1 VGKYINI
8 ASRSA
13 GFLVKN
19 FEGRVL
25 DSAMQHPLLLE
36 IRAQANAIATHYDER
51 EYGKAIREVMACA
64 DKVNAYVDQEKPWEL
79 AKNPDKQL
87 ELQTACTICL
97 EAFRL
102 LTLYLKP
109 VLPVLAGNAE
119 NILGVAPMTWADVN
133 TPLSGTTPV
142 QAFKHLMQRVDQ
154 KQIDALIDANKQSL
168 APAAPVATATTSGEF
183 ISIDDFTKIDL
194 RIGLV
199 KECKAVEGST
209 KLLQLT
215 VDLGEEKPR
224 NIFSGIAAHYT
235 PDNLTGQYVVVV
247 ANLAPRK
254 MKFGISEGMV
264 LCAAS
269 ENDATLSTLTALGKL
284 TPGMKIS

>member
-1 VGKYINI
+1 
-8 ASRSA
+8 
-13 GFLVKN
+13 
-19 FEGRVL
+19 
-25 DSAMQHPLLLE
+25 M
-36 IRAQANAIATHYDER
+36 
-51 EYGKAIREVMACA
+51 
-64 DKVNAYVDQEKPWEL
+64 
-79 AKNPDKQL
+79 
-87 ELQTACTICL
+87 QTACSICL

-109 VLPVLAGNAE
+109 VLPVLASNAE

-133 TPLSGTTPV
+133 TPLNSSKPV

-154 KQIDALIDANKQSL
+154 KQIDALIEANKQSL
-168 APAAPVATATTSGEF
+168 VPASAAPAKVDSKQSTKQAAKEVESTVSGEF

-224 NIFSGIAAHYT
+224 NIFSGIAAHYQ
-235 PDNLTGQYVVVV
+235 PEQLNGQYVVVV

-269 ENDATLSTLTALGKL
+269 EDDTALSTLTALGKL
-284 TPGMKIS
+284 SPGMKIS

>member
-1 VGKYINI
+1 V
-8 ASRSA
+8 
-13 GFLVKN
+13 
-19 FEGRVL
+19 
-25 DSAMQHPLLLE
+25 D
-36 IRAQANAIATHYDER
+36 IRAQAAAIAMHYDER

-79 AKNPDKQL
+79 AKNPDKQA
-87 ELQTACTICL
+87 ELQTACSICL

-133 TPLSGTTPV
+133 TPLSSATPV

-168 APAAPVATATTSGEF
+168 APTSGSPVKTDAKKSATSVASTASGEY

-199 KECKAVEGST
+199 K
-209 KLLQLT
+209 
-215 VDLGEEKPR
+215 
-224 NIFSGIAAHYT
+224 
-235 PDNLTGQYVVVV
+235 
-247 ANLAPRK
+247 
-254 MKFGISEGMV
+254 
-264 LCAAS
+264 
-269 ENDATLSTLTALGKL
+269 
-284 TPGMKIS
+284 